1 MSSAFQNSALRSAPR
16 IAQPSLDVDATI
28 IDTLIIDTLR
38 ALAPSIDP
46 LVACCKEGTA
56 STRAIDA
63 SRQFMGVQ
71 QAAADA
77 RLALEKRFPE
87 LVGNAGVGSAGT
99 SELHHHAHEW
109 AQKVHHTLAA
119 LEARIRE
126 GYKSNENPVAV
137 RDAVIVGES
146 EHSPSALRVL
156 GVIIASNK
164 VSNFDVSDPRN
175 ARALGIRSNL
185 SELPLPKLP
194 LPKKVA

>member
-1 MSSAFQNSALRSAPR
+1 MSSAFQNSAIRPAPR
-16 IAQPSLDVDATI
+16 VAQQSLDVDAT
-28 IDTLIIDTLR
+28 IIDTLR

-46 LVACCKEGTA
+46 LVARFKEGTA
-56 STRAIDA
+56 SRQAFDA

-77 RLALEKRFPE
+77 RFALEKRFPE
-87 LVGNAGVGSAGT
+87 LVDNAGVGSPGT
-99 SELHHHAHEW
+99 SELHNQHAREW

-126 GYKSNENPVAV
+126 GYRSNENPVAV
-137 RDAVIVGES
+137 RDAVIIGES

-156 GVIIASNK
+156 GIIIASNE

-185 SELPLPKLP
+185 SELPLL
-194 LPKKVA
+194 KKVA